1 MGILKAKT
9 LGDDMLII
17 LSTEKIERPHPEFPL
32 SKKMSLGIFIA
43 PRIKMNVILSLKT
56 NTITS
61 I

>member
-32 SKKMSLGIFIA
+32 SKKCHLGYLL
-43 PRIKMNVILSLKT
+43 PQGSR
-56 NTITS
+56 
-61 I
+61 